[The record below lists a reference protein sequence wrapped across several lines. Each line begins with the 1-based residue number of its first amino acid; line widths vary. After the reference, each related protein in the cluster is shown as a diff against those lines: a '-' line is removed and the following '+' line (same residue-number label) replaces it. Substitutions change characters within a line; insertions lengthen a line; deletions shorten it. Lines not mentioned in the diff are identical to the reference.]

1 MSLWAPKPT
10 RENEVEWKNKQEP
23 VEAILAVWEDAEWFV
38 PVWEDNE
45 LQQAKQNE
53 IQQEHKKEDR
63 ENEKDI
69 AQLKEKLSSSVFAD
83 VQENFTLGM
92 EKRKAMHGNET
103 AIQNE
108 IDRNSYENYKD
119 FSNALV
125 GIRQSFGRVL
135 TESEDELKEDYANYF
150 EPQESKYY
158 IWALLVAVSH
168 KAYVQGFFA
177 EHNNKENPEIDDNL
191 KKEAEIIQKIVDIKN
206 KIRKENTPA

>member
-23 VEAILAVWEDAEWFV
+23 VEAILAVWEDAEWFIETKENSAQSKAQE
-38 PVWEDNE
+38 ED
-45 LQQAKQNE
+45 
-53 IQQEHKKEDR
+53 IQQEHEKETQ
-63 ENEKDI
+63 ENEKNI
-69 AQLKEKLSSSVFAD
+69 AQLKEKLSSSVLAD

-108 IDRNSYENYKD
+108 IDRNSYKNYKD

-150 EPQESKYY
+150 EPQGSKYY

-191 KKEAEIIQKIVDIKN
+191 KKEAEIIQKIVDIKT